1 MPSEFQ
7 RIEINFAPLRPTGF
21 GKFHRAGR
29 GGAKPPFCGAGRGMH
44 PWFLL
49 KNSLYF
55 SSCCLCLSF
64 PRYYCQFFGYFSLP
78 LPDHSFWHITLLWSE
93 DKSFRYYLKRYFWCP
108 SHMMLLKGEAFY
120 FISDIAMV
128 PEILLLLFS
137 NLHFV
142 KIICVWYFHI
152 LKTFFPVVFW
162 VKLKLEFRSEEG
174 MECVISHLAEITMTL
189 FSMPVLFLVVK
200 IRTGIFKFSCIF
212 HQIWKKKKKS
222 NVAMVPEIFL
232 RDCCCFPLFLLPLPS
247 RANLAQ

>member
-1 MPSEFQ
+1 
-7 RIEINFAPLRPTGF
+7 
-21 GKFHRAGR
+21 
-29 GGAKPPFCGAGRGMH
+29 MH

-49 KNSLYF
+49 KNCLYF

-120 FISDIAMV
+120 FRSDIAMV

-152 LKTFFPVVFW
+152 LKTFFPVVFL

-174 MECVISHLAEITMTL
+174 MECVVSHLAEITMTL
-189 FSMPVLFLVVK
+189 ILNACTFSGCQDKDWDF
-200 IRTGIFKFSCIF
+200 
-212 HQIWKKKKKS
+212 
-222 NVAMVPEIFL
+222 
-232 RDCCCFPLFLLPLPS
+232 
-247 RANLAQ
+247 